1 MAKEPDREM
10 AALFVRLPV
19 EQAEKLGRAGFEL
32 KVPKQQLV
40 NALVERYSTRELA
53 RLPGLTAGRRR
64 LLVETE
70 ADDMTV
76 GSHSFRPFDAPEVL
90 SPAEVAELLQVDE
103 PMVEELAESGDLPGR
118 KIGQEWRFSRTAV
131 LEWLGGGGGGAGG
144 GGGWPRVR
152 PWVGREPAAER
163 P

>member
-1 MAKEPDREM
+1 MSKRSEQEM

-19 EQAEKLGRAGFEL
+19 EQAEKLDRAAFEL

-40 NALVERYSTRELA
+40 NALVARFSPRELA
-53 RLPGLTAGRRR
+53 QLPGVGSSRRR

-90 SPAEVAELLQVDE
+90 SPAEVADLLQVEDSV
-103 PMVEELAESGDLPGR
+103 VEELAGAGELPGR
-118 KIGQEWRFSRTAV
+118 KIGDEWRFSRTAI
-131 LEWLGGGGGGAGG
+131 LEWLG
-144 GGGWPRVR
+144 
-152 PWVGREPAAER
+152 AAADETEEES
-163 P
+163 